1 MPAAHR
7 LVSVTALLLTAA
19 AANSVGR
26 AQPVTQWVPLVVVAV
41 VGAVVA
47 GAPTRLWPLPAIWVV
62 ATLLVAATGAGVD
75 ARAVVVSLTAGGIVL
90 VAAVLADVLP
100 GLVTRRR
107 RSRS

>member
-7 LVSVTALLLTAA
+7 LISVTALLLTAA

-26 AQPVTQWVPLVVVAV
+26 AQPTVQWVPLLVVAV

-47 GAPTRLWPLPAIWVV
+47 GAPTRAWPLPAIWVV
-62 ATLLVAATGAGVD
+62 ATLLVAATGSGVD
-75 ARAVVVSLTAGGIVL
+75 ARAVVVSLTASGIVL

-100 GLVTRRR
+100 TSTARRR
-107 RSRS
+107 RTRS